1 MATAGKV
8 DLHTHTTCS
17 DGRLT
22 PTELVRLAHRNGV
35 SRLAVT
41 DHDTTAGL
49 REAFAAAAPL
59 GVEIIPGI
67 ELGTDIPGNEVH
79 VLGLFIR
86 YDDPKVI
93 AALERFQAGRVDRA
107 KGMVDKLAALG
118 VPISWERVQEIAQ
131 GSVGRPHVAQALL
144 EAGHVT
150 TIAEAFDR
158 FIGRTGPAYVER
170 VKFTPEEA
178 IRLIHEV
185 GGVAVLAHPLE
196 GAGVLHL
203 LDGLVQAGLDGMEC
217 YYYRDYGP
225 RRQAELLEL
234 CRRYDLV
241 PTGGSDYHGFTMS
254 GLDGPTNEPGT
265 VEVPPECVDQLLARR
280 QRLGLAG

>member
-254 GLDGPTNEPGT
+254 GLDWPTNEPGT